1 MQSLHC
7 LENYIYAFEL
17 WCWRRLESPLNSK
30 EIKPVNPKGN
40 QLWIF
45 TVRTEYSLKDW
56 KGLDAGKGWGEEE
69 KGMTWDAWMASLTQ
83 WTWIWANSGKWWRT
97 GNPGVVEPM
106 GSQRIGHDWV
116 TPQQQNF
123 LLSFNLIPFFFKPLE
138 PHYWSSQQGHDC
150 LAAPRVCMAGGFL
163 LTLKWE
169 PGAQGHGCSFCSLLP
184 NAVPFISPSLT
195 HTPGSVQIPPTLR
208 ILHRL

>member
-83 WTWIWANSGKWWRT
+83 WTWIWANSGKWWST
-97 GNPGVVEPM
+97 GKPGMVESM
-106 GSQRIGHDWV
+106 GV
-116 TPQQQNF
+116 TKSWTRLSNWITAKFSSLCQFDSFSF
-123 LLSFNLIPFFFKPLE
+123 LKSLKPC
-138 PHYWSSQQGHDC
+138 YWSSQQDHDC
-150 LAAPRVCMAGGFL
+150 LVAPRVCMAGGFL
-163 LTLKWE
+163 S
-169 PGAQGHGCSFCSLLP
+169 H
-184 NAVPFISPSLT
+184 
-195 HTPGSVQIPPTLR
+195 
-208 ILHRL
+208 